1 MDLGF
6 CAFRFAIGQSLLA
19 DILEIST
26 QVVGHIPH
34 RVLVIAGTRRL
45 GTRNLKPPGLFHS

>member
-1 MDLGF
+1 
-6 CAFRFAIGQSLLA
+6 LA

-45 GTRNLKPPGLFHS
+45 GTRNLLGFSLDRYCVIVES